1 MRAILAGLVAGLL
14 VMVVLA
20 IGVGVSAGG
29 GTGGSST
36 AGRVHTDAE
45 VLCGA
50 CNG

>member
-1 MRAILAGLVAGLL
+1 MRAILAGLAAGLL
-14 VMVVLA
+14 VIVVLA
-20 IGVGVSAGG
+20 VGASVGSGG
-29 GTGGSST
+29 GGST